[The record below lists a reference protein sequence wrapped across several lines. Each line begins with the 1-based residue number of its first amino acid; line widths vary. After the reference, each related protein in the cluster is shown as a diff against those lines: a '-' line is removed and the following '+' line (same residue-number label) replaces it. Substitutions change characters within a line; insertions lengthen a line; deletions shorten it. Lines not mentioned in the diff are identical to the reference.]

1 MKPVDRGQAWSY
13 IIFGILTTIV
23 NFVSYVIFTKLMDLD
38 YKTAASLAW
47 LVSVIFAFV
56 TNKLYVFKT
65 ATTKKLHL
73 LKELSGFIFFRVL
86 SYFVDIGSIIV
97 LVEVLNLWDTISKI
111 IASAIVAVFNYFA
124 SKYIIFR
131 TKGT

>member
-1 MKPVDRGQAWSY
+1 MKPADRRLAWSY
-13 IIFGILTTIV
+13 IIFGIFTTIV
-23 NFVSYVIFTKLMDLD
+23 NFISYVIFTKLMGLD

-47 LVSVIFAFV
+47 LVSVIFAFI

-97 LVEVLNLWDTISKI
+97 LVEVLNLWDTISKV

>member
-1 MKPVDRGQAWSY
+1 MKPADRGQAWSY
-13 IIFGILTTIV
+13 IIFGIFTTIV
-23 NFVSYVIFTKLMDLD
+23 NFISYVIFTKLMGLD

-47 LVSVIFAFV
+47 LVSVIFAFI

-97 LVEVLNLWDTISKI
+97 LVEVLNLWDTISKV